1 MIKQTVRIYAGSRK
15 DPISGKRI
23 PNKKWV
29 TIEAKNKTEF
39 KRKLEDEQRAFRE
52 QVGNIKYLKTMSDII
67 DWYYK
72 SKKHSPK
79 TLANDQEY
87 IKVIKA
93 NFGRKEPRN
102 ITSKEILDF
111 LESLAATPY
120 NYTLHTL
127 HGYFKTL
134 RKFFNVAVEEG
145 LTSRNPL
152 RSLKEKPY
160 AKQPESDKNKP
171 ITEPI
176 TKILYLAFNS
186 EDKVFD
192 LTFKTMLLLSFD
204 CCLRKAELYGIH
216 WSDINFENRT
226 INIHTSAYTLTKK
239 IAEQLCIDPKVRK
252 SPKTERSTR
261 TLPLSQITIEHLQL
275 FSEASKKYLDK
286 NRLTNEKGFL
296 FFQRRNH
303 PDRMPNKR
311 SRNADAPFLPVKQAY
326 GSGFNKKLRTICES
340 YGIPLMSSHKI
351 RIASS
356 TLRDEIGIQERCT
369 EYVLG
374 HSVGKLERAYYVE
387 SERRAKESHPTFEK
401 YLNSV
406 IEKSSSLSKTHL

>member
-134 RKFFNVAVEEG
+134 RKFFNFAIDEG
-145 LTSRNPL
+145 LVTRNPL
-152 RSLKEKPY
+152 SSLKTKSF
-160 AKQPESDKNKP
+160 AKQPKSDKSKP

-176 TKILYLAFNS
+176 QKIINLAFNS
-186 EDKVFD
+186 TARVFD
-192 LTFKTMLLLSFD
+192 LKFKTMLLLSFD

-216 WSDINFENRT
+216 WQDIDFEHKT
-226 INIHTSAYTLTKK
+226 INIHTSAYTLTTK
-239 IAEQLCIDPKVRK
+239 IAESLGIDKEVRK
-252 SPKTERSTR
+252 NTKTERSTR
-261 TLPLSQITIEHLQL
+261 TLPLSEVTI
-275 FSEASKKYLDK
+275 KYLKLFQEKTDNYLTK
-286 NRLTNEKGFL
+286 NRLTNSNGYL
-296 FFQRRNH
+296 FFQTRNL
-303 PDRMPNKR
+303 PDRLPNKR
-311 SRNADAPFLPVKQAY
+311 TRNPDSPLYPVKQAY
-326 GSGFNKKLRTICES
+326 GDGFNKKLKTICEAFN
-340 YGIPLMSSHKI
+340 IPLMSSHKV

-356 TLRDEIGIQERCT
+356 TLRDELGIQERCT

-374 HSVGKLERAYYVE
+374 HSEGVLSRAYYVE
-387 SERRAKESHPTFEK
+387 SQRRAKESHPEFEK
-401 YLNSV
+401 LLNDIISNKN
-406 IEKSSSLSKTHL
+406 E